1 MAKQAINPDSLFD
14 SLQYGFS
21 QIVISQG
28 RRQVHISGQVA
39 WDANGDLVG
48 GDDLRAQTFAA
59 FRNLDTA
66 IQAAGGTLRDIVSL
80 RIYIVERVMAQS
92 APVSEALRTFFPDDP
107 PASTWI
113 GVRTLARE
121 AFLIEIEALAV
132 LD

>member
-1 MAKQAINPDSLFD
+1 MTKHAINPDTLFD

-21 QIVISQG
+21 QIVVSQG

-48 GDDLRAQTFAA
+48 GDDLHAQTFEA
-59 FRNLDTA
+59 FRNLEKA
-66 IQAAGGTLRDIVSL
+66 IRAAGGTLKDIVSL

-92 APVSEALRTFFPDDP
+92 APVSEALQAFFPDDP

>member
-14 SLQYGFS
+14 SLQFGFS

-48 GDDLRAQTFAA
+48 GDDLRAQTFEA

-66 IQAAGGTLRDIVSL
+66 IRAAGGTLRDIVSL